1 MMRTLIQDV
10 RYGIRMLVKN
20 PGFTAVA
27 ALTLALAIGANTA
40 IFTVINAL
48 VLKSLPV
55 EDKESLVI
63 LGDPSR
69 VHSRSGGTPTVDT
82 FSFPLYKVLT
92 QSGDVFSNVF
102 ASADPRRLR
111 VAIDTNGNQQ
121 EEPGRG
127 RLVTGEYFTV
137 LDVKPAIGRLF
148 GNAEADA
155 AHPTPVAVIS
165 YSYWTRKFQRN
176 PSIVGQAIR
185 LNNSPVTVIG
195 VTEPGFEGEIHGE
208 LQDVFIPMSMQPT
221 ILPGKQW
228 LESPTVSW
236 MQVMGRLKPGLTLE
250 QGKARINVLFKQ
262 AVDGPYG
269 ATLTNDDR
277 QSVRKENVE
286 VVSGARGFS
295 FARDQLSRPMMMLM
309 GIVGLVLLVACI
321 NVSNMLLAR
330 SSARQKEIA
339 LRLAIGASPRR
350 IVRQLLTESVLL
362 ALVGGVLG
370 LFIAQAGTKLL
381 LRWAGQQFTSLSLD
395 TSFDLRVLLFTAGV
409 CVITGVLFG
418 LVPAVRALRTE
429 LSASMQA
436 WQMSPGF
443 GRGRLMSAGNLL
455 VAGQVAV
462 SLLVLFAAGMLV
474 RSLHNLEQLDL
485 GFQRENLVVLQ
496 TDPMSGGI
504 DPAKL
509 PALMTQIIEAVR
521 TIPGVTAATGSENGL
536 FSGTESGENVNVEG
550 FTPNRED
557 DTQIAFDSVGP
568 NYFSSLGIPVLLGRE
583 IRDSDTATSPHVAV
597 INETM
602 AKFYFGDA
610 NPIGRKV
617 ALQPEEYR
625 DRPPYEIVGVTRDV
639 RDHSLRDKVERRM
652 YTPVTQ
658 SIADVSTM
666 NLEVKIAGDPRAT
679 LDAIRA
685 RVRSID
691 SALPITAVRTIQEQT
706 DRVLVRERLMAKLAG
721 LFGGLAFILSAI
733 GIYGLMSYL
742 VVSRTKEIGI
752 RMALGAKR
760 SQILGAVLRH
770 SALLAGLGIA
780 IGVPLAFAG
789 SRAMRSVLFE
799 VGSIDPVAM
808 GLAVAGLGAAAIF
821 AALVPARTA
830 TKVDP
835 MIALRYE

>member
-1 MMRTLIQDV
+1 MRTLIQDV
-10 RYGIRMLVKN
+10 RYGFRMLMKN

-27 ALTLALAIGANTA
+27 AMTLALAIGANTA

-48 VLKSLPV
+48 ILKSLPV
-55 EDKESLVI
+55 ESRDSLVI

-69 VHSRSGGTPTVDT
+69 VHSRSGGTPSVDT

-92 QSGDVFSNVF
+92 EQSDVFSAAF

-111 VAIDTNGNQQ
+111 VAVDTQGNLQ

-127 RLVTGEYFTV
+127 RFVTGNYFTI
-137 LDVKPAIGRLF
+137 LEVKPAIGRLF
-148 GNAEADA
+148 GNAEADPA
-155 AHPTPVAVIS
+155 NPTPVAVIS

-176 PSIVGQAIR
+176 PSIVGQTIR

-208 LQDVFIPMSMQPT
+208 LQDVFIPMSMQSA
-221 ILPGKQW
+221 ILPGKSW
-228 LESPTVSW
+228 LESPNVSW
-236 MQVMGRLKPGLTLE
+236 IQVMGRLKPGVTLD
-250 QGKARINVLFKQ
+250 QARARINLLFKQ

-269 ATLTNDDR
+269 ATINNDDR
-277 QSVRKENVE
+277 QSIRKLNIE
-286 VVSGARGFS
+286 VTSGARGFS
-295 FARDQLSRPMMMLM
+295 PARNQLSRPMMMLM

-330 SSARQKEIA
+330 SSSRQKEIA

-362 ALVGGVLG
+362 ALVGGILG

-395 TSFDLRVLLFTAGV
+395 TSIDVRVLLFTAGV
-409 CVITGVLFG
+409 CVLTGVMFG

-436 WQMSPGF
+436 WHMTPGF
-443 GRGRLMSAGNLL
+443 GRGRLLSAGNVL
-455 VAGQVAV
+455 VAGQISV

-474 RSLHNLEQLDL
+474 RSLHNLENLDL
-485 GFQRENLVVLQ
+485 GYQRENLVVIQ
-496 TDPMSGGI
+496 TDPMAAGY
-504 DPAKL
+504 DPLKL
-509 PALMTQIIEAVR
+509 PALTSQIIDGIR
-521 TIPGVTAATGSENGL
+521 TIPGVTAVTASENGL
-536 FSGTESGENVNVEG
+536 FSGTESGDAVKVEG
-550 FTPNRED
+550 FTPRSEED
-557 DTQIAFDSVGP
+557 SQIAFDSIGP
-568 NYFSSLGIPVLLGRE
+568 NYFSSLGVPLLLGRE
-583 IRDSDTATSPHVAV
+583 LRESDTATSPRVAV

-617 ALQPEEYR
+617 AFTSEDHR
-625 DRPPYEIVGVTRDV
+625 NDPPYEIVGVARDV

-652 YTPVTQ
+652 Y
-658 SIADVSTM
+658 VST
-666 NLEVKIAGDPRAT
+666 NQPADPLSAINFEVKIAGDTAST
-679 LDAIRA
+679 LDAVRA
-685 RVRSID
+685 RIRSID
-691 SALPITAVRTIQEQT
+691 SGLPIAAVRTIQEQT
-706 DRVLVRERLMAKLAG
+706 DRVLGRERLMAKLAG

-760 SQILGAVLRH
+760 SQILGSVLRH
-770 SALLAGLGIA
+770 SAMLAAAGVA
-780 IGVPLAFAG
+780 VGVPLAFVG

-799 VGSIDPVAM
+799 VGAIDPLAM
-808 GLAVAGLGAAAIF
+808 GLAVAGLGAAAMF